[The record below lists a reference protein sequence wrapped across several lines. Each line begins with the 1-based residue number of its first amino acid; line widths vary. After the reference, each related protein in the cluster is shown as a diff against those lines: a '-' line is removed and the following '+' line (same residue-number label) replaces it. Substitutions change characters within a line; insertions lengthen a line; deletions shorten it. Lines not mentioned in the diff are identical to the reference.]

1 MFSEQIL
8 AIMQVNIT
16 SFTREEVAAWNAR
29 WSEGSKIST
38 QKLMKDLLFWVRE
51 TMQRDLEVSIHELGN
66 WLLMN
71 GWTPTRVYLSQ
82 RVWKKN
88 PQTTNFAAAQVED
101 AMENI
106 TRSPQKESA
115 KHRRWCIDFRK
126 DRMPFSNLKR
136 TKNVIFGDR
145 AANEPSLYW
154 EFDCFIKIL
163 NADKEKFS
171 MGMWWQTHRPW
182 YEKLLSE
189 FDFHPLTLLPS
200 RRSLARRP
208 GIVKKTYCTEQT
220 LMATRGLLTML
231 LHWATNTKMTH
242 RKREAAE
249 AMFNDLVD
257 QNLGAQDQTD
267 ATWQTF
273 RNFIQENNLNV
284 LLADNQTAAKEQ
296 EKSLTKNDSL
306 CEMITTSCMYLFANR
321 QKCQDLHACL
331 VKHLKMLETRISE
344 IVLTGKVGHQAIGAE
359 KQTTKLATE
368 TNKNRVQKSSSSLLT
383 SKQTK
388 TNLAS
393 AGVRNKSSDNK
404 QNVTRMMKSEKVV
417 RREEK
422 QKNETNK
429 KRKLVETEIAKE

>member
-1 MFSEQIL
+1 
-8 AIMQVNIT
+8 MQVNIT

-29 WSEGSKIST
+29 WSEGSTIST

-66 WLLMN
+66 WLLMH

-82 RVWKKN
+82 KVWKKN

-106 TRSPQKESA
+106 TQSPQKESA

-126 DRMPFSNLKR
+126 DRMPFSNLKH

-321 QKCQDLHACL
+321 KKCQDLHACL
-331 VKHLKMLETRISE
+331 VKHLKILETRINE
-344 IVLTGKVGHQAIGAE
+344 IILRGMVGHEDISGEKQAQTLTG
-359 KQTTKLATE
+359 E
-368 TNKNRVQKSSSSLLT
+368 TNKNLVQEPSSSSMTWKPTKSNLT
-383 SKQTK
+383 SGRVHNEATS
-388 TNLAS
+388 NRPNMA
-393 AGVRNKSSDNK
+393 
-404 QNVTRMMKSEKVV
+404 RMMKSKRVV
-417 RREEK
+417 L
-422 QKNETNK
+422 NK
-429 KRKLVETEIAKE
+429 KRMTNNANKRQKLQTFEDERN

>member
-1 MFSEQIL
+1 
-8 AIMQVNIT
+8 MQVNIT
-16 SFTREEVAAWNAR
+16 SITKEEVAAWNAR

-51 TMQRDLEVSIHELGN
+51 TMQRDLQVSIHELGN
-66 WLLMN
+66 WLLMH

-88 PQTTNFAAAQVED
+88 PQTTGSAATHNED

-106 TRSPQKESA
+106 TQYPQKESA
-115 KHRRWCIDFRK
+115 KRRQWCIDFRK

-154 EFDCFIKIL
+154 EFDYFIKIL

-182 YEKLLSE
+182 YEQFLIE

-208 GIVKKTYCTEQT
+208 GIVEKTYCTEQT

-242 RKREAAE
+242 RKREAAK

-257 QNLGAQDQTD
+257 QHLGALDQTD

-273 RNFIQENNLNV
+273 RCFIQENKLNV
-284 LLADNQTAAKEQ
+284 LLADKQTSAKEQ
-296 EKSLTKNDSL
+296 EKSLTKNDSM

-321 QKCQDLHACL
+321 KTCQDLHACL
-331 VKHLKMLETRISE
+331 VKHLKILETRINE
-344 IVLTGKVGHQAIGAE
+344 IILKGMVGHEDIGEENQA
-359 KQTTKLATE
+359 QTLTREA
-368 TNKNRVQKSSSSLLT
+368 NKNLVQESSSSSMTWKPTKSNLT
-383 SKQTK
+383 SGRVDTEATGNRPTMDQ
-388 TNLAS
+388 
-393 AGVRNKSSDNK
+393 
-404 QNVTRMMKSEKVV
+404 MMKSKRLVLNEK
-417 RREEK
+417 RM
-422 QKNETNK
+422 TNTASK
-429 KRKLVETEIAKE
+429 KRKLQTIADERE